1 MSRKISVLLKGD
13 AKDSYLLLKKSK
25 DPFSKTILKS
35 IEHNIALLK
44 ENPMLGKPCPKKLIP
59 SKLIYEYNIDNLYRL
74 ELSNFWRLLYTIQGN
89 EIEIILLVLKIID
102 HKEYNKLHG
111 YKK

>member
-1 MSRKISVLLKGD
+1 MPKKIYVLLKGD

-25 DPFSKTILKS
+25 DPFSKSILKS
-35 IEHNIALLK
+35 IDHNISLLK
-44 ENPMLGKPCPKKLIP
+44 ENPMLGKPYPKKLIP
-59 SKLIYEYNIDNLYRL
+59 AKLIFKYDIDNLYRI

-111 YKK
+111 Y